1 MKILIQTN
9 HNTNHK
15 IIYKAR
21 KEMIEMSLLKKVFI
35 IVICSIFVFSTLSFY
50 VKVFRKVNVNN
61 QHRPLDNYR
70 LLTGLR
76 RYI

>member
-1 MKILIQTN
+1 
-9 HNTNHK
+9 
-15 IIYKAR
+15 
-21 KEMIEMSLLKKVFI
+21 MIEMSLLKKVFI

>member
-1 MKILIQTN
+1 
-9 HNTNHK
+9 
-15 IIYKAR
+15 
-21 KEMIEMSLLKKVFI
+21 MSLLKKVFI

-61 QHRPLDNYR
+61 QYRPLDNYR

-76 RYI
+76 RYIYKYCYYI